1 MQHQWLRLATVG
13 KLHVA
18 NSCKTTKCHSIIFDG
33 QQCHAGE
40 NATKN
45 DWKQNGDCDLENKD
59 FSVTEC
65 DVLVNSGF
73 E

>member
-1 MQHQWLRLATVG
+1 MLLTDAKQQNVR
-13 KLHVA
+13 
-18 NSCKTTKCHSIIFDG
+18 IIFDG
-33 QQCHAGE
+33 QQYHAGE

-45 DWKQNGDCDLENKD
+45 DWKQTGGCDLENKD
-59 FSVTEC
+59 PNVTEC